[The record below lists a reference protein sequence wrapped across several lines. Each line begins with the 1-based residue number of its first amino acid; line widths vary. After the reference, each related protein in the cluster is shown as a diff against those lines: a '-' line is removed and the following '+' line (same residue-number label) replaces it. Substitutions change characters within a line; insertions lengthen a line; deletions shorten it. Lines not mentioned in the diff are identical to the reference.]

1 MVPNRH
7 SPVRV
12 SHSTPFSLALWP
24 DLQEINPPYSSQLE
38 LSPAINQRT
47 HKVNQTPISYQSSI
61 PTNEPSRERSSFPS
75 GQQRHSSNN
84 QITSRLKSQDEPPA
98 KLQLSPRFVTTSRK
112 YSEENRIEDH
122 ILPADV
128 SQVTTILPNLGPKE
142 ETKTKPTN
150 SGQERKDSRWHQKP
164 KLKQTTIRKFVVTQ
178 PSLYDFNFLKPH
190 KQASREDPDNWGHVM
205 ESIDPQHTVRLL
217 LQNPNGI
224 QPHISYSDFLFG
236 LHISESLRVGILC
249 MPETNLN
256 CRPSQLKVTKQCFNK
271 NWKHSSLQT
280 SHGNEE
286 FESNYKPGGTLTAV
300 MDGWTS
306 RVEEK
311 GVDPYGLG
319 RWSYIALR
327 GKGVVKIY
335 IVTVYRVCN
344 NRDSGPK
351 TAYKQQMRALQRNF
365 QSTHQYVT
373 PDPYKQC
380 IIDLQGWLEHLISQ
394 GSSIILSLD
403 SNKYISEVQPAYVP
417 VPYKEGVHQTP
428 RNHSGSL
435 ATLVA
440 TCGLLDPLAC
450 HHSSRPFPATY
461 NRGKSRLDYI
471 LASTSLMP
479 AVICCGIFPYQSIFC
494 SDHRPCFLDFDSR
507 TLFDDSTKEMAPP
520 CRRQLQLQDP
530 TIVEKYVTTLQEQLN
545 YHKIPEKLRKLQEVI
560 DLGQW
565 TEQHK
570 IEYERLDK
578 IITDSMIHAEKTS
591 CRKLTSTF
599 SWSPQ
604 LVK

>member
-1 MVPNRH
+1 MNTYLDIVTTENKIHYLSTYFVTKLRQDKKWSLMQRWFATSYRPELPHRPRIDCPTILIPCHVNNCHWVAIVRRIIHGRITFLYADDMNHEPTEMALRALLRHHTDDEFYPSSAQWIKCHSTTYSPHSNECGLRTLLALIILGLHPDPDEFCLAPFMSGNLAQISRYWAAATLLRGRSIVPNLSVVPNRH

-12 SHSTPFSLALWP
+12 SHSTPFSLAPWP
-24 DLQEINPPYSSQLE
+24 DLQGINPPYSSQLE

-236 LHISESLRVGILC
+236 LHISESL
-249 MPETNLN
+249 
-256 CRPSQLKVTKQCFNK
+256 
-271 NWKHSSLQT
+271 
-280 SHGNEE
+280 
-286 FESNYKPGGTLTAV
+286 
-300 MDGWTS
+300 
-306 RVEEK
+306 
-311 GVDPYGLG
+311 
-319 RWSYIALR
+319 
-327 GKGVVKIY
+327 
-335 IVTVYRVCN
+335 
-344 NRDSGPK
+344 
-351 TAYKQQMRALQRNF
+351 
-365 QSTHQYVT
+365 
-373 PDPYKQC
+373 
-380 IIDLQGWLEHLISQ
+380 
-394 GSSIILSLD
+394 
-403 SNKYISEVQPAYVP
+403 
-417 VPYKEGVHQTP
+417 
-428 RNHSGSL
+428 
-435 ATLVA
+435 
-440 TCGLLDPLAC
+440 
-450 HHSSRPFPATY
+450 
-461 NRGKSRLDYI
+461 
-471 LASTSLMP
+471 
-479 AVICCGIFPYQSIFC
+479 
-494 SDHRPCFLDFDSR
+494 
-507 TLFDDSTKEMAPP
+507 
-520 CRRQLQLQDP
+520 
-530 TIVEKYVTTLQEQLN
+530 
-545 YHKIPEKLRKLQEVI
+545 
-560 DLGQW
+560 
-565 TEQHK
+565 
-570 IEYERLDK
+570 
-578 IITDSMIHAEKTS
+578 
-591 CRKLTSTF
+591 
-599 SWSPQ
+599 
-604 LVK
+604 